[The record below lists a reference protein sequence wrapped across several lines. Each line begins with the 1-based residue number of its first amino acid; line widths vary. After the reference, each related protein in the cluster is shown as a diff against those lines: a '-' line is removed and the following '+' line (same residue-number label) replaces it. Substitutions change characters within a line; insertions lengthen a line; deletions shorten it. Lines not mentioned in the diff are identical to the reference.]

1 MDSKYLLAADSV
13 CMHGVQPEHKMWL
26 KVLLESAAVGKQ
38 LSWVSEQSAARVL
51 NEVYMCGARLPYL

>member
-1 MDSKYLLAADSV
+1 MDSQYLLAADSV

-38 LSWVSEQSAARVL
+38 LS
-51 NEVYMCGARLPYL
+51 